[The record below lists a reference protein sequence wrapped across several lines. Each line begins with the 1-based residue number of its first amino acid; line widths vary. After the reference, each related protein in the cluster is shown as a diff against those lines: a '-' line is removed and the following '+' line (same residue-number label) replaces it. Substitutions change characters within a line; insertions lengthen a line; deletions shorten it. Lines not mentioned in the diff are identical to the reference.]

1 MIKKLRSEFT
11 IFCFQPCLIH
21 YKSSIRGSKN
31 NCLFCCH
38 KLLFFIVKTIF
49 ASGTFREIEKQAA
62 KKEVEIWLA
71 RGKVSEAKKLA
82 KKLLSGG
89 KILEAKE
96 LVIMD
101 ILRTCLIHYKPSIRD
116 SKNNCLFLLPQ
127 AFIFIVKT
135 ILASG
140 PICKK

>member
-1 MIKKLRSEFT
+1 MLPQAFI
-11 IFCFQPCLIH
+11 
-21 YKSSIRGSKN
+21 
-31 NCLFCCH
+31 
-38 KLLFFIVKTIF
+38 FIVKTIF
-49 ASGTFREIEKQAA
+49 ASGPICREIEKQKV
-62 KKEVEIWLA
+62 KKEVEKWLA
-71 RGKVSEAKKLA
+71 QGKISEA

-89 KILEAKE
+89 KILETKE
-96 LVIMD
+96 LAIMD
-101 ILRTCLIHYKPSIRD
+101 ISRTCLIHYKPSIRD